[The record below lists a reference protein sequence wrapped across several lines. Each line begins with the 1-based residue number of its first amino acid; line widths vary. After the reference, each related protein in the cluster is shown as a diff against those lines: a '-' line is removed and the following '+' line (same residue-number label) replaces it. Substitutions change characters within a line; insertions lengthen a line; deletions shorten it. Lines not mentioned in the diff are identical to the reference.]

1 MGRYPDSFLEQ
12 VKNKIDIVDLI
23 SSFTSVSRKGRDY
36 WACCPFHHEK
46 TPSFQI
52 RSDYQYYRCYGCG
65 KHGNIFQFIMDYE
78 NVPFGEA
85 VEILAKRAGLEVPE
99 PTFDPKEKA
108 RKDLLEKI
116 YNINRETARFYYD
129 NLFKDE
135 GQPAREYFAA
145 RGLSSKT
152 VNIFGMGYS
161 SDFNSLPAFLRS
173 KGYDDKS
180 MVEAGV
186 AFINQRGEA
195 SDFFGGRVIIPI
207 IGGNGKVLGFTGRV
221 LEAKPDF
228 AKYKNTSTTL
238 AFNKRKNLFG
248 VNLFKKYRQ
257 SGVRAMILVEGHMDV
272 ISLYQAGIQN
282 VVASMGTSLT
292 VEQCREIKR
301 YADLVYVSY
310 DGDSAGQHATLRGL
324 DLLKNEG
331 LDVKVVCLT
340 DNLDPDDY
348 VRKFGK
354 DGYLKLLDEAI
365 PLIDYKLKKVEEN
378 FDLGN
383 ADERIKYARSA
394 ISVLNELDSVEK
406 EIYAETVG
414 KKSGLSAA
422 VVLEQTKEAEN
433 SAPTIERKPKYEDT
447 ETVNNP
453 VVAAQR
459 YILSAFIHGK
469 SYITSDRLVE
479 LKECLLEEIYNNVF
493 EHYVKIIADGKQPK
507 AADITELVTEEN
519 EKEIWLIADAV
530 DAVSS
535 SEQAAYYDN
544 CIKKI
549 KLYRKNKELERL
561 TAELLR
567 ETDNSQRE
575 KIKIQIKKL
584 KNV

>member
-1 MGRYPDSFLEQ
+1 MGLYPDAFLEQ
-12 VKNKIDIVDLI
+12 VKSKIDIVDLI
-23 SSFTSVSRKGRDY
+23 SSYTAVSRKGRDY
-36 WACCPFHHEK
+36 WACCPFHNEK

-65 KHGNIFQFIMDYE
+65 KHGNIFQFVMDYE

-108 RKDLLEKI
+108 RKESLEKI

-129 NLFKDE
+129 NLFKDV

-145 RGLSSKT
+145 RGLSAKT

-161 SDFNSLPAFLRS
+161 SDFTSLPAYLRS

-180 MVEAGV
+180 LVEAGV
-186 AFINQRGEA
+186 ASVNQRGNTV
-195 SDFFGGRVIIPI
+195 DFFGGRVIIPI

-257 SGVRAMILVEGHMDV
+257 SGLRAMILVEGHMDV
-272 ISLYQAGIQN
+272 ISLYQSGIQN

-310 DGDSAGQHATLRGL
+310 DGDSAGQHATIRGL
-324 DLLKNEG
+324 DLLKKEG

-340 DNLDPDDY
+340 DNMDPDDY

-354 DGYLKLLDEAI
+354 DGYLKLLDEAL
-365 PLIDYKLKKVEEN
+365 PLIDYKLKQIEEN
-378 FDLGN
+378 FNLNN
-383 ADERIKYARSA
+383 ADDRIKYARAA
-394 ISVLNELDSVEK
+394 IGVLNELDEVERA
-406 EIYAETVG
+406 IYAETVA
-414 KKSGLSAA
+414 KKSGLTSA
-422 VVLEQTKEAEN
+422 VVLERAVDNESSEK
-433 SAPTIERKPKYEDT
+433 PIERMPKQAET
-447 ETVNNP
+447 EPVNNP
-453 VVAAQR
+453 IIAAQR
-459 YILSAFIHGK
+459 YVLSSFIHGK
-469 SYITSDRLVE
+469 SYISSDRLVE
-479 LKECLLEEIYNNVF
+479 LKECLVDEIYAKIF
-493 EHYVKIIADGKQPK
+493 EHFVKIIASGKQPK
-507 AADITELVTEEN
+507 AADIMDLMTDEN

-530 DAVSS
+530 GAVTPT
-535 SEQAAYYDN
+535 EQAVYYDN

-549 KLYRKNKELERL
+549 KLYCKNKELERL
-561 TAELLR
+561 TAELLK
-567 ETDNSQRE
+567 ETDNSKRE
-575 KIKIQIKKL
+575 KIKNQIKKL
-584 KNV
+584 NNV